1 MAAVGRNK
9 AIIKPKNKYFPVSAF
24 IWNSL
29 FFLFSTNVGVIRCL
43 QAITI

>member
-1 MAAVGRNK
+1 MTPFGRNK
-9 AIIKPKNKYFPVSAF
+9 AIIKPKNKYFPASAF

-29 FFLFSTNVGVIRCL
+29 CFLFSTYVGVIQCL

>member
-1 MAAVGRNK
+1 MTAYGRNK
-9 AIIKPKNKYFPVSAF
+9 AIIKPKNKYFPASAF

-29 FFLFSTNVGVIRCL
+29 CFLFSTYVGVIRCL